1 MKLRSLPVWVPCGV
15 LPVVVFVLAIAAGM
29 AEMGCGSD
37 QAARTAANAR
47 SHKKH
52 GAGDGSGDFDASP
65 AAAAMGLENEIG
77 VYDSGDIDQALAEHM
92 DEVRDCYRRAGRAQR
107 YAGGVVNLRF
117 LVDGGGTP
125 KDVLVVG
132 TALGNYDVERCVV
145 AVGRAMRFPP
155 PNGNKATSFEY
166 PVEFRSTH
174 EIQVQDLNDSLKVER
189 DVAAALHSLSPCGAV
204 SRTGAAA
211 VFYVDSNGGVGSVGI
226 SAESALNEPAAACA
240 VREIRHWRMS
250 ATLPGR
256 MLRCRATLPGGVAS
270 ADARRASTG
279 PLTVAS
285 RRRHR

>member
-1 MKLRSLPVWVPCGV
+1 MNLPSSPVWVLGV
-15 LPVVVFVLAIAAGM
+15 FFSVFTVLVGLV
-29 AEMGCGSD
+29 ETGCGSD
-37 QAARTAANAR
+37 QAARSAANSR
-47 SHKKH
+47 SHKNR
-52 GAGDGSGDFDASP
+52 GDGDGSGSFDASP
-65 AAAAMGLENEIG
+65 AAAAMGLQNEIG
-77 VYDSGDIDQALAEHM
+77 VYESADVDQALAEHM
-92 DEVRDCYRRAGRAQR
+92 DDIRDCYRRAGRAQR

-117 LVDGGGTP
+117 LVDGEGTP
-125 KDVLVVG
+125 KDVLVIG

-145 AVGRAMRFPP
+145 AVGRSMRFPP

-211 VFYVDSNGGVGSVGI
+211 VFYVDANGVVGSVGI
-226 SAESALNEPAAACA
+226 AAESALNEPAAACT

-256 MLRCRATLPGGVAS
+256 MLRCRANLPGTSAAAS
-270 ADARRASTG
+270 ASGDARRAVG